1 MEKDMF
7 TTAAVDNLDHNP
19 SSTTAKDSFHGIA
32 VSLTNQFSDGCPRVE
47 RDRRVADLPPNYS
60 IVALQN
66 KHPIV
71 PPTQGPVKSS
81 GELLPQANEK
91 EQQWLSRLLQLLNK
105 DQHTIQHLNPGQ
117 TPVITMDQPLYSLV
131 KQIQWTWLENL
142 GEENYVVMLGGL
154 HIEMAVLHMLG
165 EWLDGSG
172 WSMALIEAG
181 VATSGKAGAL
191 ISSSHIKQT
200 HYTHQVAVAALHV
213 LRRAAY
219 QSYMELEDSEEPTKA
234 QHYPQF
240 HSWSSHG
247 ARVVYVAESNF
258 SLYIDTLDQLMPWFF
273 ALDHVNYAHWLPV
286 HIQDMVA
293 LKETHRT
300 VLDEFQ
306 KGNFVVQQSTHSFLL
321 IALDQSHE
329 QTNKYIKGE
338 GGLTENTAALRR
350 WMVAGPE
357 VARVVAEFEESM
369 GGEESSGGHHE
380 QVPHMQASF
389 AKDVKALV
397 AAFKELG
404 NPFFE
409 DSEELLT
416 LDIKDIMDDTVVKS
430 IRSTKLLGS
439 MPYEAYV
446 AERIANNRWPI
457 TDTIRKK
464 LPLFHNPPEKA
475 HSKSQFQTAALKKD
489 CQLFSKLYIACQ
501 SRDDGLEQ
509 FFAHKNQAEP
519 PSLSSQGRLQMGTKS
534 DLLPCLEAAQEG
546 CGLGSRRCV
555 SGKTAIPRNW
565 AGFLCNNQ
573 NKTEL
578 FCFLS
583 EKLSEINVGRKELYT
598 THLDHV
604 LTVHHSDSESKIRI
618 EPCSHEEAGTQ
629 MLLHAARQGHSK
641 LLLTTVDTD
650 VVVLAMAQAHHL
662 QVSELWLAFGVGK
675 HYRFIPAHSISS
687 SMGPEKA
694 TALPFFHALTGCDIT
709 LAFAGRG
716 GKKAWDTWT
725 VTLAFV
731 SLSTCPEQISEE
743 VFDKLECFVVLLF
756 SKTSAASWVNET
768 QQTLFAKGARALENN
783 PRSLMQHVKRA
794 ALQAGYVWSQML
806 LPQPELPSPAVW
818 GWEQTEHGWTPKWTI
833 LPEASKACYEL

>member
-1 MEKDMF
+1 
-7 TTAAVDNLDHNP
+7 
-19 SSTTAKDSFHGIA
+19 
-32 VSLTNQFSDGCPRVE
+32 
-47 RDRRVADLPPNYS
+47 
-60 IVALQN
+60 
-66 KHPIV
+66 
-71 PPTQGPVKSS
+71 VKSS

-105 DQHTIQHLNPGQ
+105 DQLDKEDFISWAAFHAQSQPPETYPKANIALMPLFYENTNSTTMIKHATTIAKDTIQHLNPGQ

-369 GGEESSGGHHE
+369 GGEESS
-380 QVPHMQASF
+380 
-389 AKDVKALV
+389 
-397 AAFKELG
+397 
-404 NPFFE
+404 
-409 DSEELLT
+409 
-416 LDIKDIMDDTVVKS
+416 DIKDIMDDTVVKS
-430 IRSTKLLGS
+430 IRS
-439 MPYEAYV
+439 
-446 AERIANNRWPI
+446 
-457 TDTIRKK
+457 KK
-464 LPLFHNPPEKA
+464 SNLPLFHNPPEKA

-534 DLLPCLEAAQEG
+534 DLLPCLEAVGTSVPRKKTNTAQTFEEYAESNFIPYVKSQLEDVQRLDVIWDQYPANSLKVQAQEG

-604 LTVHHSDSESKIRI
+604 LTVHHSDK
-618 EPCSHEEAGTQ
+618 
-629 MLLHAARQGHSK
+629 
-641 LLLTTVDTD
+641 
-650 VVVLAMAQAHHL
+650 
-662 QVSELWLAFGVGK
+662 
-675 HYRFIPAHSISS
+675 
-687 SMGPEKA
+687 
-694 TALPFFHALTGCDIT
+694 
-709 LAFAGRG
+709 
-716 GKKAWDTWT
+716 
-725 VTLAFV
+725 
-731 SLSTCPEQISEE
+731 ISEE

-783 PRSLMQHVKRA
+783 PRALMQHVKRA

-833 LPEASKACYEL
+833 LPEASKACYELIHSTLCAC

>member
-1 MEKDMF
+1 
-7 TTAAVDNLDHNP
+7 
-19 SSTTAKDSFHGIA
+19 
-32 VSLTNQFSDGCPRVE
+32 SL
-47 RDRRVADLPPNYS
+47 
-60 IVALQN
+60 
-66 KHPIV
+66 H
-71 PPTQGPVKSS
+71 
-81 GELLPQANEK
+81 
-91 EQQWLSRLLQLLNK
+91 
-105 DQHTIQHLNPGQ
+105 
-117 TPVITMDQPLYSLV
+117 
-131 KQIQWTWLENL
+131 
-142 GEENYVVMLGGL
+142 
-154 HIEMAVLHMLG
+154 
-165 EWLDGSG
+165 
-172 WSMALIEAG
+172 
-181 VATSGKAGAL
+181 
-191 ISSSHIKQT
+191 
-200 HYTHQVAVAALHV
+200 
-213 LRRAAY
+213 
-219 QSYMELEDSEEPTKA
+219 
-234 QHYPQF
+234 
-240 HSWSSHG
+240 
-247 ARVVYVAESNF
+247 ESNF

-397 AAFKELG
+397 AAFKET
-404 NPFFE
+404 FE
-409 DSEELLT
+409 EYAESNF
-416 LDIKDIMDDTVVKS
+416 IPYVKS
-430 IRSTKLLGS
+430 QLEDVQRLDVIWDQY
-439 MPYEAYV
+439 P
-446 AERIANNRWPI
+446 AN
-457 TDTIRKK
+457 
-464 LPLFHNPPEKA
+464 
-475 HSKSQFQTAALKKD
+475 SLKV
-489 CQLFSKLYIACQ
+489 Q
-501 SRDDGLEQ
+501 
-509 FFAHKNQAEP
+509 
-519 PSLSSQGRLQMGTKS
+519 
-534 DLLPCLEAAQEG
+534 AQEG

-716 GKKAWDTWT
+716 GKKAW
-725 VTLAFV
+725 
-731 SLSTCPEQISEE
+731 
-743 VFDKLECFVVLLF
+743 
-756 SKTSAASWVNET
+756 
-768 QQTLFAKGARALENN
+768 
-783 PRSLMQHVKRA
+783 
-794 ALQAGYVWSQML
+794 
-806 LPQPELPSPAVW
+806 
-818 GWEQTEHGWTPKWTI
+818 
-833 LPEASKACYEL
+833 